1 MATRQELIDLA
12 QKKFQREQLISQAQ
26 EKWKAENL
34 KQVQPEPIGAEKIE
48 TAARSALEGAFF
60 GVSEPAISR
69 VNSVIGNLIDSGF
82 EAEGLKDFFSKSID
96 SVRLEKEYKRDV
108 ARRRGLE
115 SQLPEIAL
123 ASEIAGALVSPIG
136 LGKGVATAGK
146 AAVAGV
152 ERALAPV
159 LEVAPVTKLLPE
171 ALAKAGKRIA
181 EASATGVAGEALK
194 QAAEVPTGFIKPEE
208 RLDLGQVGTSTA
220 ALTGALETIPL
231 VGKAM
236 KAGGAKALSAFGG
249 VKEKVIKDYL
259 KKTEPMLPVTT
270 EALKDQVDNAVARV
284 QAGLVEQ
291 RKQGADDLLTAVKA
305 LKDKVI
311 QGSKES
317 YEILEQAGIS
327 KPKQFKDF
335 KFDIDDD
342 QISMRSK
349 GVEIIGRDIGP
360 EYQSFLET
368 SKELP
373 FKKVLVLEDINVK
386 PQFQGKGI
394 GTKAV
399 QVFEEKAK
407 ELGFDAIVLNASP
420 TGTNKK
426 AEKLDDLIR
435 FYKKLGFKTFGK
447 KETENQLMTK
457 AFGLSKIEGPLKTL
471 NASSILKD
479 IDAQINAQ
487 KAKTGDILLTP
498 LRESV
503 AAKLEDL
510 KGRVTSLVD
519 QIGPKFDLATGKQV
533 IQSLDEITEYA
544 VAEGQFSSRLDQALK
559 SIRSNLNQQLR
570 TLSPEYAKKMDEVA
584 KDTRLLELALDTFG
598 TEQKALSGLQTLA
611 VGKNPRIN
619 ELANQLESATGVKIA
634 RGVQAI
640 KKTIPVEKLD
650 PKTTQSFLKSVMSGR
665 SIESKKTLSLLSQL
679 ADEDLT
685 KLAEDAAMTQEFEKL
700 TMNGSRDVNFWK
712 EMLGGATAAGAVGGT
727 FLGGPGGAMVGA
739 GIGYLVKTF
748 GAPTTKKILDG
759 MIQIQG
765 IPTVKKLNSALSEVT
780 PAVKNDLINGF
791 IRANTVSMEK
801 DEPQKVRFTPEQAVQ
816 VSDELKSSKLDSV
829 TKAKAINSLKNNQE
843 VDTQV
848 LKKHMLGV
856 QPKAGVVVPVPSQE
870 NSVLKEDRP
879 EMLKALDRVK
889 K

>member
-12 QKKFQREQLISQAQ
+12 QQKFQREQLISQAQ

-249 VKEKVIKDYL
+249 VKESTIKEYL
-259 KKTEPMLPVTT
+259 KRETPLLPVTT
-270 EALKDQVDNAVARV
+270 EALKDQVDNAVNRV
-284 QAGLVEQ
+284 QSALVEQ
-291 RKQGADDLLTAVKA
+291 RKQGADDILTAVKA

-311 QGSKES
+311 AGSKKS
-317 YEILEQAGIS
+317 YDILEKEGIETA
-327 KPKQFKDF
+327 Q
-335 KFDIDDD
+335 
-342 QISMRSK
+342 K
-349 GVEIIGRDIGP
+349 GVEKTISADSII
-360 EYQSFLET
+360 
-368 SKELP
+368 
-373 FKKVLVLEDINVK
+373 
-386 PQFQGKGI
+386 
-394 GTKAV
+394 
-399 QVFEEKAK
+399 
-407 ELGFDAIVLNASP
+407 
-420 TGTNKK
+420 
-426 AEKLDDLIR
+426 
-435 FYKKLGFKTFGK
+435 KT
-447 KETENQLMTK
+447 
-457 AFGLSKIEGPLKTL
+457 
-471 NASSILKD
+471 
-479 IDAQINAQ
+479 IDQQIAAQ

-498 LRESV
+498 LREGV
-503 AAKLEDL
+503 AAKLNDL
-510 KGRVTSLVD
+510 KDRVSSLQE
-519 QIGPKFDLATGKQV
+519 QIGNNLDLPTSKQI
-533 IQSLDEITEYA
+533 IQALDEVTEFA
-544 VAEGQFSSRLDQALK
+544 KSEGTFSSRLDLALQN
-559 SIRSNLNQQLR
+559 IRGNLNSQLR
-570 TLSPEYAKKMDEVA
+570 KLSPEYAVQMDEVA
-584 KDTRLLELALDTFG
+584 KNAKLLGVASDLFG
-598 TEQKALSGLQTLA
+598 TEQKALSSLQTLA
-611 VGKNPRIN
+611 VGKNPRVN
-619 ELANQLESATGVKIA
+619 ELARQLEEASGVKIA
-634 RGVQAI
+634 KGIEAI
-640 KKTIPVEKLD
+640 KKTLPVERLD
-650 PKTTQSFLKSVMSGR
+650 PKTTQAFLKGVMSGR
-665 SIESKKTLSLLSQL
+665 SLEGKKTMGLLSTL

-739 GIGYLVKTF
+739 GVGYLVKTF

-759 MIQIQG
+759 MIQVQG
-765 IPTVKKLNSALSEVT
+765 IPTVQKLNSALSEVT

-801 DEPQKVRFTPEQAVQ
+801 NEPQTVRFTPEQTLQ
-816 VSDELKSSKLDSV
+816 VSDELKNSKLDSV
-829 TKAKAINSLKNNQE
+829 TKAKALNSLRTNQE

-856 QPKAGVVVPVPSQE
+856 QPKMGVAVPVPSQE

-879 EMLKALDRVK
+879 EMLKALDRLK

>member
-1 MATRQELIDLA
+1 MTCFYFLSLIDLA
-12 QKKFQREQLISQAQ
+12 QQKFQKEQLISQAQ

-48 TAARSALEGAFF
+48 TAARSALEGATF
-60 GVSEPAISR
+60 GVSEPVISG

-96 SVRLEKEYKRDV
+96 SVRLKKEFEQDV

-115 SQLPEIAL
+115 AQLPKVSL
-123 ASEIAGALVSPIG
+123 ASEIGGALVSPMG

-146 AAVAGV
+146 AAVAGI

-171 ALAKAGKRIA
+171 ALAQAGKRIA

-208 RLDLGQVGTSTA
+208 KLDLGQVGTSTA
-220 ALTGALETIPL
+220 ALIGALETIPL
-231 VGKAM
+231 LGKAM

-249 VKEKVIKDYL
+249 VKESTIKEYL
-259 KKTEPMLPVTT
+259 KRETPLLPVTT
-270 EALKDQVDNAVARV
+270 EALKDQVDNAVNRV
-284 QAGLVEQ
+284 QSALVEQ
-291 RKQGADDLLTAVKA
+291 RKQGADDILTAVKA

-311 QGSKES
+311 AGSKKS
-317 YEILEQAGIS
+317 YDILEKEGIETA
-327 KPKQFKDF
+327 Q
-335 KFDIDDD
+335 
-342 QISMRSK
+342 K
-349 GVEIIGRDIGP
+349 GVEKTISADSII
-360 EYQSFLET
+360 
-368 SKELP
+368 
-373 FKKVLVLEDINVK
+373 
-386 PQFQGKGI
+386 
-394 GTKAV
+394 
-399 QVFEEKAK
+399 
-407 ELGFDAIVLNASP
+407 
-420 TGTNKK
+420 
-426 AEKLDDLIR
+426 
-435 FYKKLGFKTFGK
+435 KT
-447 KETENQLMTK
+447 
-457 AFGLSKIEGPLKTL
+457 
-471 NASSILKD
+471 
-479 IDAQINAQ
+479 IDQQIAAQ

-498 LRESV
+498 LREGV
-503 AAKLEDL
+503 AAKLNDL
-510 KGRVTSLVD
+510 KDRVSNLQE
-519 QIGPKFDLATGKQV
+519 QIGNNLDLPTSKQI
-533 IQSLDEITEYA
+533 IQALDEVTEFA
-544 VAEGQFSSRLDQALK
+544 KSEGTFSSRLDLALQN
-559 SIRSNLNQQLR
+559 IRGNLNSQLR
-570 TLSPEYAKKMDEVA
+570 KLSPDYAAQMDEVA
-584 KDTRLLELALDTFG
+584 KNAKLLDVASDLFG
-598 TEQKALSGLQTLA
+598 TEPKALSSLQTLA

-619 ELANQLESATGVKIA
+619 ELAKQLEEASGIKIA
-634 RGVQAI
+634 KGIEAI
-640 KKTIPVEKLD
+640 KKTLPVERLD
-650 PKTTQSFLKSVMSGR
+650 PKTTQAFLKGVMSGR
-665 SIESKKTLSLLSQL
+665 SIEGKKTMGLLSTL

-739 GIGYLVKTF
+739 GVGYLVKTF

-759 MIQIQG
+759 MIQVQG
-765 IPTVKKLNSALSEVT
+765 IPTVQKLNSALSEVT

-801 DEPQKVRFTPEQAVQ
+801 NEPQTVRFTPEQALQ
-816 VSDELKSSKLDSV
+816 VSDELKNSKLDSV
-829 TKAKAINSLKNNQE
+829 TKAKALNSLKTNQE

-856 QPKAGVVVPVPSQE
+856 QPKMGVAVPVPSQE

-879 EMLKALDRVK
+879 EMLKALDRLK